1 MQDVRAPAVAGAFY
15 PGDGQQLKAT
25 IINCNAHEYGP
36 RGGRLDPVGAP
47 VVGAVCPHAGYA
59 YSGPVACNSMA
70 ALESEQARRRA
81 SDTPPSG
88 GGRGPDGGSAPPL
101 YIMVGPN
108 HRGVGA
114 ATATAP
120 GLAWSTPLGDVAIDQ
135 QASAALASESGGM
148 ARPDLIAHAEEHSLE
163 VQVPMLQEFVGR
175 YISILPVLMA
185 DQSRETAE
193 RLGRA
198 LARVAAGVGSHGGGL
213 NNPAALIASSDFTH
227 YEPNAAAHE
236 KDGELIK
243 AILAMDVDMF
253 YRVLEERR
261 VSACGYGA
269 MAATM
274 VACADLGATEGRLL
288 RYATS
293 FDVAGG
299 DESSVVGYASVVF
312 CR

>member
-15 PGDGQQLKAT
+15 PSDKHQLEAT
-25 IINCNAHEYGP
+25 ILNCNVHEYGP
-36 RGGRLDPVGAP
+36 RGGHLDSIKAP
-47 VVGAVCPHAGYA
+47 VIGVVCPHAGYA

-81 SDTPPSG
+81 SDTPPGG
-88 GGRGPDGGSAPPL
+88 GGRSPDGGEPPL
-101 YIMVGPN
+101 YIIVGPN
-108 HRGVGA
+108 HRGIGA
-114 ATATAP
+114 ATATSP
-120 GLAWSTPLGDVAIDQ
+120 DGAWRTPLGDVAVDAR
-135 QASAALASESGGM
+135 ASDSLAAESGGM
-148 ARPDLIAHAEEHSLE
+148 ARPDFFAHAEEHSLE
-163 VQVPMLQEFVGR
+163 VQVPMLQEFVGTN
-175 YISILPVLMA
+175 ISILPVLMA
-185 DQSRETAE
+185 DQSKGTAE
-193 RLGRA
+193 RLGHA
-198 LARVAAGVGSHGGGL
+198 LARVAAGVGSHGGGGD
-213 NNPAALIASSDFTH
+213 NPAALVASSDFTH
-227 YEPNAAAHE
+227 YEPNGAAHK

-243 AILAMDVDMF
+243 AILSMDVDMF

-274 VACADLGATEGRLL
+274 TACADLGATEGRLL

-293 FDVAGG
+293 FDVAGA